1 LARFTKATNEDE
13 NDLAER
19 HLASAHEVFSVGG
32 VWKEIT
38 LTARRKRLDQVFG
51 RDTRLSLKVSREVSV
66 TPRVLMVSF
75 FGAEVRKRKVS
86 RYVQDEVLSRDNQL
100 DRLYRLSQQ
109 LLVGTGSSD
118 EREVPGAGS

>member
-1 LARFTKATNEDE
+1 
-13 NDLAER
+13 
-19 HLASAHEVFSVGG
+19 
-32 VWKEIT
+32 
-38 LTARRKRLDQVFG
+38 
-51 RDTRLSLKVSREVSV
+51 
-66 TPRVLMVSF
+66 MVSF